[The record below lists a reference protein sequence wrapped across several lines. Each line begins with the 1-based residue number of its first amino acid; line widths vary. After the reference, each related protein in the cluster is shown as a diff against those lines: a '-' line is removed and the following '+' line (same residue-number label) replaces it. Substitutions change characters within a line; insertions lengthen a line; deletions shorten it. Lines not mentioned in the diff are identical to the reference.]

1 MLLAAQLSALVS
13 GRRDGWDWPTLTGT
27 LLLVVA
33 NLSVGR
39 LSDEDYEASATHHYQ
54 VFPENGPW
62 SFSDIGI
69 VDFLYGNIQ
78 GISGII
84 CLALLCLAAWQAR
97 PAEDAGPAEVKELHT
112 TDA

>member
-1 MLLAAQLSALVS
+1 MPGFADYQTSA
-13 GRRDGWDWPTLTGT
+13 
-27 LLLVVA
+27 
-33 NLSVGR
+33 N
-39 LSDEDYEASATHHYQ
+39 HHYQ

-84 CLALLCLAAWQAR
+84 CLALLCLAAWRAR
-97 PAEDAGPAEVKELHT
+97 PAEGPEPAEVKETHI